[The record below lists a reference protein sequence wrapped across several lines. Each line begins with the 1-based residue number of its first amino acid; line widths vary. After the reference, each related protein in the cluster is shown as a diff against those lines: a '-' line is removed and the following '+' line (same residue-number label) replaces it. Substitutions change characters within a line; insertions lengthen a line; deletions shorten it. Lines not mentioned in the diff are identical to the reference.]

1 MFRTFRKAK
10 RCKWDPD
17 LCVEV
22 SLPETDGQPVLVRNS
37 NGWSAVVAFTEDEW
51 RTFVA
56 GVKAGDFDLP

>member
-22 SLPETDGQPVLVRNS
+22 SLPEAAGQPVLVRNS
-37 NGWSAVVAFTEDEW
+37 NVPGVLVSFTEDEW
-51 RTFVA
+51 STFLA
-56 GVKAGDFDLP
+56 GARAGEFDLP